1 MTDPNTTPIVV
12 NPDQTMAQLGVA
24 VRYAVT
30 LVGGYLVGKGW
41 IDGDLLQVIA
51 AALTALV
58 PAAYAAY
65 RSHQQKKALVTVAA
79 AAPNTVAVVKGVTA

>member
-1 MTDPNTTPIVV
+1 MTDPDTTPIVV
-12 NPDQTMAQLGVA
+12 NPDQTTAQLGVA

-58 PAAYAAY
+58 PAIYAAY
-65 RSHQQKKALVTVAA
+65 RAHQQKKALVRITAS
-79 AAPNTVAVVKGVTA
+79 APDSVAVFKGASA